1 MDAGTFD
8 QDRMI
13 SELKEDRVKAVEA
26 LAKAVGIFSIL
37 ALPESWATLKS

>member
-8 QDRMI
+8 QDWMI
-13 SELKEDRVKAVEA
+13 SELKENRVKAVED
-26 LAKAVGIFSIL
+26 LERSVGIFPIL